1 MDEIAMAVSLLGASQ
16 QLTQQKVGIAVMK
29 SAIEAQNQL
38 VGLLAATTDQPL
50 STSGSVG
57 TNINTVA

>member
-1 MDEIAMAVSLLGASQ
+1 MDEVAMAVSLLGASQ

-29 SAIEAQNQL
+29 SEIEAQNQL
-38 VGLLAATTDQPL
+38 VGLLAAATDQPL

-57 TNINTVA
+57 TNINTAA